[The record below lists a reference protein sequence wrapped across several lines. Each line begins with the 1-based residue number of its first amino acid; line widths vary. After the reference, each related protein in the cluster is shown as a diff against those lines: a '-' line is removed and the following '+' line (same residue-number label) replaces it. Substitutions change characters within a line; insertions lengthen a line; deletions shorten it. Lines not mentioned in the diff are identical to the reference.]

1 MRAVVVGAAVGGVRA
16 AKGLRSAGWEGEVVL
31 VGEEEHLPY
40 DRPPLSKA
48 LLAGTSAVE
57 DVGLLTREAA
67 DEAGI
72 ELRLGV
78 SAEGLDLDA
87 GQLLL
92 ASHEGGEHGERLGY
106 DELVIATGAA
116 ARPSPWGTAR
126 GVHLLRTLDDSR
138 ALRADLVADAAAGG
152 HLVVVGSGFIGAEVA
167 ATARGLGVAVTMVDP
182 VEVPLSRLLGPEM
195 GRVLGDLHTRQGVTT
210 RFGVGVDDITGER
223 PDLRVALD
231 DGTVL
236 EASTVVVGIGAA
248 PRTDWLDDTAGLTID
263 DGLLCDEYGRVEGA
277 DHVWALGD
285 VARWHHPRH
294 GEPRRV
300 EHWSNAGEQARV
312 VAHNITHPDEL
323 RTHAP
328 VEYVWSDQ
336 YDWKVQ
342 IVGEP
347 GGEPTF
353 VGDPATDTRF
363 AAVYGDGA
371 ITGAVVVNWPK
382 AVLAARRGLPKGLS
396 VQELTETLAAESG

>member
-1 MRAVVVGAAVGGVRA
+1 MPSTIVIVGASVGGVRTA
-16 AKGLRSAGWEGEVVL
+16 QALRNAGHTGDLVL
-31 VGEEEHLPY
+31 LGEEEHVPY
-40 DRPPLSKA
+40 DKPPLSKA
-48 LLAGTSAVE
+48 LLAGTSGVE

-78 SAEGLDLDA
+78 TAEGLDPDA
-87 GQLLL
+87 REVLL
-92 ASHEGGEHGERLGY
+92 AGGERLGY
-106 DELVIATGAA
+106 DELVVATGAG
-116 ARPSPWGTAR
+116 ARPSPWGTPR

-138 ALRADLVADAAAGG
+138 ALRADLVADADSGG

-167 ATARGLGVAVTMVDP
+167 ATARGLGVEVTMVDP
-182 VEVPLSRLLGPEM
+182 VEVPLSRLLGEQM

-210 RFGVGVDDITGER
+210 HFGVGVDDVTGER
-223 PDLRVALD
+223 PELRVTLS

-236 EASTVVVGIGAA
+236 AASTVVVGIGAA
-248 PRTDWLDDTAGLTID
+248 PRTGWLDDVRGLTID
-263 DGLLCDEYGRVEGA
+263 DGLLCDEYGRADGVE
-277 DHVWALGD
+277 HVWALGD
-285 VARWHHPRH
+285 VSRWHHPRH

-300 EHWSNAGEQARV
+300 EHWTNAGEQARV
-312 VAHNITHPDEL
+312 VAHNITHPEEL

-328 VEYVWSDQ
+328 VEFVWTDQ

-342 IVGEP
+342 IVGDP
-347 GGEPTF
+347 GGDPTF

-363 AAVYGDGA
+363 AALYGDGA
-371 ITGAVVVNWPK
+371 LTGAVAVNWPK

-396 VQELTETLAAESG
+396 VQELTETLAAQSG